1 MLNLWGEINNKNM
14 NLIQYKEQLS
24 QSQGKRSF
32 IRSELDKTNKDI
44 EAKQKRL
51 HALERAQAFLQKV
64 AQDTQEQLRFHIK
77 DIVQLCLETVWPGEI
92 DFDIKF
98 EIKNGR
104 TVAKLVFLIDGEEV
118 EPMEAD
124 GGGLTH
130 LAAFALRIAAWTLG
144 ATRNTIVLDEPLSA
158 LQPLEL
164 QVQGFK
170 IIKELS
176 EKLNLQFII
185 VKNSVNSGDL
195 EEIADKVFE
204 VKRKRIGDWYQ
215 SEVKV
220 I

>member
-1 MLNLWGEINNKNM
+1 M
-14 NLIQYKEQLS
+14 NLTQYKERLS

-77 DIVQLCLETVWPGEI
+77 DIVQLCIDTVWPGEVE
-92 DFDIKF
+92 FDMVF
-98 EIKNGR
+98 EIKRGKTEAR
-104 TVAKLVFLIDGEEV
+104 LLFLIDGEEV
-118 EPMEAD
+118 DPIEAD
-124 GGGLTH
+124 GGGLVH

-144 ATRNTIVLDEPLSA
+144 TTRNTIILDEPLGA

-176 EKLNLQFII
+176 DKLGLQFII

-204 VKRKRIGDWYQ
+204 VKRKRIGDWFQ